1 MCNQPGTKLERGEIV
16 NVKNTPDHPLCN
28 FQEMLNQATGQYL
41 SKASVTHRIRSTLE
55 ELLWIF
61 GSLFKC
67 KCVLEETSAERVQS
81 GGAVKL
87 WWRLKCV
94 GSCFP
99 HFFFTVEFPLP
110 AMWEMR
116 DGVLEETQSE
126 QTERFQVTELLLS
139 PLQPHTSKAEGWEA
153 RCYTAKRPV
162 HYSLALGLSPV
173 LQTGLALGWCW
184 KGFRWHKLSQV
195 EEKWCLK
202 MRYERILASK
212 SLLAARCL
220 YMKAAASEKPNQPE
234 G

>member
-16 NVKNTPDHPLCN
+16 NVKNTPGHPLCN

-41 SKASVTHRIRSTLE
+41 SKASVTHWIRSTLE

-67 KCVLEETSAERVQS
+67 KCVLEEISAERVQS

-99 HFFFTVEFPLP
+99 HFFFTLDFPLP

-116 DGVLEETQSE
+116 DGVIARLLEETQSE
-126 QTERFQVTELLLS
+126 PTECFQVTELLLS
-139 PLQPHTSKAEGWEA
+139 PLQAEELGATRQNDSSVIRWFWDWAQSSKQAW
-153 RCYTAKRPV
+153 V
-162 HYSLALGLSPV
+162 S
-173 LQTGLALGWCW
+173 TGAGRVQVT
-184 KGFRWHKLSQV
+184 KMITGGRKLVFKDVKES
-195 EEKWCLK
+195 
-202 MRYERILASK
+202 
-212 SLLAARCL
+212 SLLSYSC
-220 YMKAAASEKPNQPE
+220 
-234 G
+234 

>member
-41 SKASVTHRIRSTLE
+41 SKASVTHWIRSTLE

-67 KCVLEETSAERVQS
+67 KCVLEEISAERVQS

-87 WWRLKCV
+87 WWRLKYV

-99 HFFFTVEFPLP
+99 HFFFTLEFPLP

-116 DGVLEETQSE
+116 DGVIARVLEETQSE
-126 QTERFQVTELLLS
+126 PTECFQVTELLLS
-139 PLQPHTSKAEGWEA
+139 PLQPHTSKAEGWGA
-153 RCYTAKRPV
+153 RCYTAERLV
-162 HYSLALGLSPV
+162 RYSLTLGLGPV
-173 LQTGLALGWCW
+173 LQTGLE
-184 KGFRWHKLSQV
+184 GFRWQKLSQV
-195 EEKWCLK
+195 GENWCLK
-202 MRYERILASK
+202 MWYERILASFF
-212 SLLAARCL
+212 
-220 YMKAAASEKPNQPE
+220 
-234 G
+234 